1 MNLFELF
8 ATIGLDSSEYEK
20 GLETAEKNASSAGS
34 KIGAAISNIAK
45 VSTAAIGAAAT
56 GVTAITTSAVKS
68 YADYEQ
74 LVGGI
79 ETLFGDA
86 AGAVIADADAAF
98 KTAGVSVNEYMET
111 SIQSAAALINSLG
124 GNQERAAKMMNMSIT
139 DMADNVNKMGTNM
152 EAVQNAYRG
161 FSRGNFTMLDNLA
174 LGFAGTKEGMQELID
189 KANEIR
195 QSKDLDLRDLT
206 INSYADIVQAI
217 HEVQDE
223 MGITGT
229 TAREAASTI
238 SGSAN
243 AMKSAWKNLLTGF
256 GDSNADIENLVTVL
270 IDSVETMMGNLA
282 PVVSRVLSG
291 IAQAI
296 TKAAPRLA
304 GSLVGMFDSVVPEL
318 LTTAASLLGSL
329 ADAIVENSDM
339 LIQTG
344 FDLVLKLIEGI
355 LGSGEKLSE
364 TVGLLIESVLTWIGE
379 YSGVLIEGVVN
390 IMVMLAQ
397 VLIDNY
403 PIFIENMMLVIS
415 YIAEALSNPETITA
429 ILTAILSI
437 IETVGLTLIENI
449 PVLTEIVMQVLDSI
463 VTFITENLPLFIE
476 SALQIMITLA
486 EGLLAAL
493 PQVLEKVP
501 VIINTLTETL
511 LSMLPVIVKT
521 GVTLLTALITN
532 LPQIINTIVD
542 ALPSIIDSIVNTVV
556 SLVPEIVN
564 AGVTLLTALV
574 NNLPTIISTI
584 VSKLPQII
592 TSIVS
597 GLAKMIPQ
605 IVQAGVTLLTSLVK
619 NLPTIIATIVR
630 QLPQIITAIVNG
642 IIGAVPDLMNAGS
655 QLITGLWQGISN
667 VGEWLREKISGF
679 FGGVVQSIKN
689 FFGIK
694 SPSKVFAGIGEMLD
708 RGLAKG
714 VGDYAGLAVD
724 AAEEMAEDVFG
735 ATDRDFNFTATGKGA
750 GMTGRNITINVYGA
764 EGQDVNE
771 LAEIISQKIAFGYT
785 QEQAVWA

>member
-1 MNLFELF
+1 MNLFELM
-8 ATIGLDSSEYEK
+8 AAIRLDTSEYE
-20 GLETAEKNASSAGS
+20 GEMNNAERQTQSFGS
-34 KIGAAISNIAK
+34 RIGKALGAIGKATT
-45 VSTAAIGAAAT
+45 VAMGAAAA
-56 GVTAITTSAVKS
+56 GVTAITKSATDS

-86 AGAVIADADAAF
+86 AQSVIQDASAAF
-98 KTAGVSVNEYMET
+98 KTAGVSANEYMET

-124 GNQERAAKMMNMSIT
+124 GNQSEAAKLMNMSIT
-139 DMADNVNKMGTNM
+139 DMADNVNKMGTSM

-161 FSRGNFTMLDNLA
+161 FSRGNYTMLDNLA
-174 LGFAGTKEGMQELID
+174 LGFAGTKEGMEELLKSAQKVSGVKYDI
-189 KANEIR
+189 
-195 QSKDLDLRDLT
+195 S
-206 INSYADIVQAI
+206 SYSDIVEAI
-217 HEVQDE
+217 HVVQTE

-501 VIINTLTETL
+501 IIINTLTETL

-619 NLPTIIATIVR
+619 NIPTIIATIVR

-667 VGEWLREKISGF
+667 VGEWLRQKVSGF
-679 FGGVVQSIKN
+679 FGGVVDSIKA

-694 SPSKVFAGIGEMLD
+694 SPSRVFAGIGEMLD

-714 VGDYAGLAVD
+714 VGDYADVAVN
-724 AAEEMAEDVFG
+724 AAEEMAQDVFG
-735 ATDRDFNFTATGKGA
+735 ATDRDFNFTANGKSKAVA
-750 GMTGRNITINVYGA
+750 GSGLVINVYGA

-771 LAEIISQKIAFGYT
+771 LAEIISQKIAFGYA